1 MPGSMHTVSIPIF
14 IQHLNSL
21 NTVLDK
27 AAAWAAARKV
37 NAADPVAR
45 YVQSG
50 ATGAGPRPIT
60 PPTRPGVS
68 PASRA
73 RSTRLPGR
81 PDRPLSVRRT

>member
-27 AAAWAAARKV
+27 AAAWVAARKV
-37 NAADPVAR
+37 NAADICSIWR
-45 YVQSG
+45 DRC
-50 ATGAGPRPIT
+50 GPRPIT

-68 PASRA
+68 PAHARA
-73 RSTRLPGR
+73 QRVCPGG
-81 PDRPLSVRRT
+81 PIGH

>member
-50 ATGAGPRPIT
+50 ATGAGRD
-60 PPTRPGVS
+60 RSRRQRGR
-68 PASRA
+68 ASRRRHA

>member
-14 IQHLNSL
+14 IQHLNTL

-50 ATGAGPRPIT
+50 ARGAGRD
-60 PPTRPGVS
+60 RSRRQRGR
-68 PASRA
+68 ASRRRHA
-73 RSTRLPGR
+73 RAQRVCPGG
-81 PDRPLSVRRT
+81 PIGH